1 MRKKDRTNSGAVRGA
16 GAFPRKRVEAA
27 DILAWQAL
35 STLPDSVAA
44 RRKILSAVLALY
56 PASRYADEI
65 SVMLEHLEQHAAIS
79 SKFQPQRAERAPET
93 YDEST

>member
-65 SVMLEHLEQHAAIS
+65 SVMLEHLEQHATLG
-79 SKFQPQRAERAPET
+79 SKIQQQSARRASET
-93 YDEST
+93 NEK